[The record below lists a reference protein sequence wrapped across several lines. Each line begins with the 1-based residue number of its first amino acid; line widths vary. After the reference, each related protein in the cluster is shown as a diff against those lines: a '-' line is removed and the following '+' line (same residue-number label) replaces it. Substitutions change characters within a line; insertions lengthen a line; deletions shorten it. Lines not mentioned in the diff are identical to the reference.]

1 MLETRA
7 IVIKVEGRE
16 AVVESVQGGG
26 CGACGGSKGCG
37 SGKLAE
43 AFCVRPRQFRAL
55 NEINAQVGEEVEI
68 SVRDGALFR
77 SALTLYGLPLV
88 SLFAGAASGA
98 RWFGGDGG
106 AAIGALAGLLAG
118 FALAGAMA
126 ARQRR
131 AGAAVPPSIFR
142 RSVAGQQDVSR

>member
-7 IVIKVEGRE
+7 IVIRLEGRE
-16 AVVESVQGGG
+16 AVVESLQGGG
-26 CGACGGSKGCG
+26 CGACGSKGCG

-55 NEINAQVGEEVEI
+55 NDVNAQVGEEVEI
-68 SVRDGALFR
+68 SVKDGALVR

-88 SLFAGAASGA
+88 ALFAGAALGAHGSGGA
-98 RWFGGDGG
+98 GASDGG
-106 AAIGALAGLLAG
+106 TAIGAVVGLLAG
-118 FALAGAMA
+118 FALAGMFA

-131 AGAAVPPSIFR
+131 ASASAIPSISR
-142 RSVAGQQDVSR
+142 RASVA